1 MRLVRDFVEIGDCLP
16 LDEMIR
22 RLAEA
27 REMLP
32 PGAMEPEVRMTG
44 DDVFG
49 RRLCISFLRPH
60 TAEEIAREA
69 RYADAYRESRLRR
82 LAELQ
87 AEIEAEARP
96 DHLSIAA

>member
-69 RYADAYRESRLRR
+69 RYADAYRACAGWPSCRPRSRP
-82 LAELQ
+82 
-87 AEIEAEARP
+87 RP
-96 DHLSIAA
+96 GPII